1 MSQPETVKIWD
12 PLVRI
17 FHWSLAGTFL
27 VAYLTEDDYLTPHTL
42 AGYTLLGLL
51 GFRLLWG
58 LVGSRH
64 ARFSDFI
71 ASPAATLAYLKD
83 IVTTHPKRYL
93 GHNPAGGA
101 MVVALL
107 VTLSLASLSGVAVY
121 GAQEFAG
128 PLAEMLRGIPP
139 SQAKLLKE
147 LHEVLANF
155 SLFLVILHLLG
166 VALASRQ
173 HHENLVRAMITG
185 YKRREVK

>member
-1 MSQPETVKIWD
+1 MNEPETVKIWD
-12 PLVRI
+12 PLVRV
-17 FHWSLAGTFL
+17 FHWSLAGSFL
-27 VAYLTEDDYLTPHTL
+27 LAYVTEDDYMALHTL

-51 GFRLLWG
+51 GLRLLWG
-58 LVGSRH
+58 LVGSHH
-64 ARFSDFI
+64 ARFSDFV
-71 ASPAATLAYLKD
+71 ASPTATFAYLKD
-83 IVTTHPKRYL
+83 VVTAHPKRYL

-139 SQAKLLKE
+139 SQAKLLEE
-147 LHEVLANF
+147 LHEGLANF
-155 SLFLVILHLLG
+155 SLFLVVLHLAG

-173 HHENLVRAMITG
+173 HHENLVRAMLTG
-185 YKRREVK
+185 HKRREAK